1 MAQPVHYA
9 EVGRSSLPDTTSTN
23 QPVTAMFSSN
33 SEIAARGSRGPR
45 GPRGPRR
52 QTADRRTHGRLR
64 ELCEEVL
71 ASYRL
76 AQGEDLLSAE
86 DRRSAEQL
94 LKGLT
99 PRVAR

>member
-1 MAQPVHYA
+1 MFA
-9 EVGRSSLPDTTSTN
+9 ST
-23 QPVTAMFSSN
+23 
-33 SEIAARGSRGPR
+33 SEIVAR

-52 QTADRRTHGRLR
+52 KAADRRTRGRLR
-64 ELCEEVL
+64 ELCDEIL

-86 DRRSAEQL
+86 DRRSAEEL

-99 PRVAR
+99 PRIAR

>member
-1 MAQPVHYA
+1 MLASSS
-9 EVGRSSLPDTTSTN
+9 ETRS
-23 QPVTAMFSSN
+23 
-33 SEIAARGSRGPR
+33 R

-52 QTADRRTHGRLR
+52 QSGDRRTRGRLR
-64 ELCEEVL
+64 ELCDEIL

-86 DRRSAEQL
+86 ERRSAEEM

>member
-1 MAQPVHYA
+1 MSA
-9 EVGRSSLPDTTSTN
+9 ST
-23 QPVTAMFSSN
+23 
-33 SEIAARGSRGPR
+33 SEIAVRGL
-45 GPRGPRR
+45 RGPRR
-52 QTADRRTHGRLR
+52 QSSDRRTRGRLR

-76 AQGEDLLSAE
+76 AQGQDLLSSE
-86 DRRSAEQL
+86 DRQAADEL

>member
-1 MAQPVHYA
+1 
-9 EVGRSSLPDTTSTN
+9 
-23 QPVTAMFSSN
+23 MFASN
-33 SEIAARGSRGPR
+33 SEGARGSRGPR
-45 GPRGPRR
+45 GQRR
-52 QTADRRTHGRLR
+52 HGADRRTHGRLR

-86 DRRSAEQL
+86 DRRSAEEL